1 MKKIFSLLS
10 LVLLALLMVSCGDKK
25 ENEVPKELPTTTLS
39 SEVKILTPG
48 GTPYLALGGLLV
60 NEKIKIDVSTGPEV
74 LQANLPKGEYDI
86 IVAPVNLGTMLYNK
100 GNSEYQMSHVIT
112 GNNAYIVTKSE
123 NKLDSISDL
132 AGEEVLA
139 FGKSASI
146 GIPGSILKKAYTE
159 NNLDAS
165 NIKYEYASSDE
176 VYQAFKNDLTT
187 AKYALMSEPEI
198 SKLVLTDKMDVKTL
212 DLSEVLG
219 ANFAQACVYVNPNSQ
234 NQEDINKVLALIDEM
249 IKFLNENVEVY
260 ADTVIPLD
268 RKFEAMGKDVIV
280 RSIPLT
286 NIVFKE
292 AKSNKSDVEN
302 TLNMLGVAL
311 PKDEFYR

>member
-1 MKKIFSLLS
+1 MKKIISLLS
-10 LVLLALLMVSCGDKK
+10 LVLLSLLMVSCNDKK

-39 SEVKILTPG
+39 SEVKILTPA
-48 GTPYLALGGLLV
+48 GTPYLALGGLLD
-60 NEKIKIDVSTGPEV
+60 NEKIKIEVATGPDV
-74 LQANLPKGEYDI
+74 LQTNFPKGEYDI

-100 GNSEYQMSHVIT
+100 GNSAYQMSHVIT
-112 GNNAYIVTKSE
+112 GNNAYIVTRSE

-132 AGEEVLA
+132 AEEEVLA

-159 NNLDAS
+159 NNLDTS
-165 NIKYEYASSDE
+165 KIKYEYASSTE
-176 VYQAFKNDLTT
+176 VYQEFKNNLST

-198 SKLVLTDKMDVKTL
+198 SKLILTDKMDVKTL
-212 DLSEVLG
+212 DLSKVLD

-234 NQEDINKVLALIDEM
+234 NQEDINKVLTLIDEM
-249 IKFLNENVEVY
+249 IKFLNENTEFY

-268 RKFEAMGKDVIV
+268 RRFEAMGKDVIV

-302 TLNMLGVAL
+302 TLNMLGVVL
-311 PKDEFYR
+311 PNDEFYR